1 MKGSVRLNS
10 VTQGHIVNSQIA
22 TPAAKKSLFSKG
34 SWYNSGMAA
43 EAVERLT
50 FEARMECHYLLHAP
64 ARVEDRTLLVLALH
78 GYGSNPDVMLRL
90 TKAMLGP
97 DHAIA
102 AIQAPSQFFLGN
114 PSAGETGYCW
124 ATPAHPE
131 SSVRLHHKMVLH
143 VAGEME
149 ARFGIR
155 ANRRLLIGFSQP
167 VGLNYRFAATYP
179 EQVRGVIGICGGL
192 PKNWETGEY
201 RKVSAGLL
209 HIARRE
215 DEIFP
220 PAVTEKYADRLRLR
234 ADDVEFH
241 QLDGGHKFPSKAGPI
256 VERWIDRVFRV

>member
-1 MKGSVRLNS
+1 LNR
-10 VTQGHIVNSQIA
+10 VTHGHMVNSQIA
-22 TPAAKKSLFSKG
+22 TPAAKKSRFSKG
-34 SWYNSGMAA
+34 SWYNNGMGA
-43 EAVERLT
+43 ETVERRM
-50 FEARMECHYLLHAP
+50 FEARLECRYLLHAP
-64 ARVEDRTLLVLALH
+64 ERVDDRTLAVLALH

-90 TKAMLGP
+90 TKSMLGP
-97 DHAIA
+97 DRAIA
-102 AIQAPSQFFLGN
+102 AIQAPSQFFTGH

-131 SSVRLHHKMVLH
+131 SSVRLHHEMVLR
-143 VAGEME
+143 VAGEMA

-167 VGLNYRFAATYP
+167 VGLNYRFAATHP
-179 EQVRGVIGICGGL
+179 DEVRGVIGICGGM

-220 PAVTEKYADRLRLR
+220 PAVTEKYADRLRSR
-234 ADDVEFH
+234 AGDVEFH
-241 QLDGGHKFPSKAGPI
+241 LLDGGHKFPSKAGPI
-256 VERWIDRVFRV
+256 VERWIGRVFRV